1 MKEEYCGLLCDEL
14 LEKQKEL
21 LDLCIEH
28 SKYDSEFAPVMV
40 QKLISQ
46 AEEVKATLLRLHQK
60 KLLAV

>member
-1 MKEEYCGLLCDEL
+1 MTYCGLDCGEL

-40 QKLISQ
+40 QKLINQ
-46 AEEVKATLLRLHQK
+46 AEEVKAILLLHHRQQ
-60 KLLAV
+60 KLLSV